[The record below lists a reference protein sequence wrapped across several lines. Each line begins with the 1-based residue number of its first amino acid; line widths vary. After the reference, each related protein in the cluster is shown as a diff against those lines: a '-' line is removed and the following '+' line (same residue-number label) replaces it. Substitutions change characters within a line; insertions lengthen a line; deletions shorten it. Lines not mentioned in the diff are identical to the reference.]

1 MPPIISLASVNDVAQ
16 LTQLENEA
24 FTCDRITARQF
35 RYLLTNANSS
45 FLKAEEAGKIY
56 GYMVLLKRRASKKI
70 RLYSIAVASCAQKMG
85 IATLLLACAEE
96 TARNNGFEQITLEV
110 CESNTAAIQLYLLAG
125 FNEYGKKSEYYE
137 DGCTA
142 RLFCKM
148 IHPKGDP

>member
-1 MPPIISLASVNDVAQ
+1 MPPLISFASVHDVSQ

-35 RYLLTNANSS
+35 RYLITTANSL
-45 FLKAEEAGKIY
+45 FLKAEETGKIY
-56 GYMVLLKRRASKKI
+56 GYIVLLKRRTSKKI
-70 RLYSIAVASCAQKMG
+70 RLYSIAVAAFAQKTG

-96 TARNNGFEQITLEV
+96 TAKKSGFEQITLEV
-110 CESNTAAIQLYLLAG
+110 CESNIAAIQLYLLAG

-142 RLFCKM
+142 RLFRK
-148 IHPKGDP
+148 ILHPKGES